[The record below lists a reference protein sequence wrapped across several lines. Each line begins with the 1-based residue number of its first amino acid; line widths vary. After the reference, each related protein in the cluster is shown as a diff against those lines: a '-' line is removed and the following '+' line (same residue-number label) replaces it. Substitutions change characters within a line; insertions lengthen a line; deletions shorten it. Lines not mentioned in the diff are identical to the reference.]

1 MATIQPDALDI
12 AGSPNEEEPG
22 AATIATRRA
31 LLRGAAGGF
40 TLAASGL
47 FLPSTTEDVAARAGK
62 RGRKRRRTHGDDKKE
77 NKRQRG
83 GRNGRSSRPLFRDT
97 SLSLDIMD
105 GRTQHFTFSAT
116 FYFRVLSGGLDDYNG
131 PWIDSGTSVQS
142 DGRTL
147 KHRYAPER
155 FRVGVLL
162 RAFDGG
168 YRAPDLF
175 VDVRNIAFA
184 APRVAAYSGQNL
196 DPASGKLGEPVINE
210 REMELVWIPFQGTKP
225 RNFGLEYELRNSPRD
240 TCTGSLFRYL
250 DSDDFLEFELKMV
263 VL

>member
-1 MATIQPDALDI
+1 MATTPPDVWNVVGDQSA
-12 AGSPNEEEPG
+12 EEPDPAG
-22 AATIATRRA
+22 LSTRRG
-31 LLRGAAGGF
+31 LLGSAAGGF
-40 TLAASGL
+40 ALAASGL
-47 FLPSTTEDVAARAGK
+47 FLPSTSEDVAARAGK
-62 RGRKRRRTHGDDKKE
+62 RGRKHRRTHGDDKKE
-77 NKRQRG
+77 NRRQRQK
-83 GRNGRSSRPLFRDT
+83 REGRSSRPLFRDT

-116 FYFRVLSGGLDDYNG
+116 FYYRVLSGGLDDYNG
-131 PWIDSGTSVQS
+131 PWIDSGTSVQGE
-142 DGRTL
+142 GRTL

-184 APRVAAYSGQNL
+184 APRVAAYSGVNL
-196 DPASGKLGEPVINE
+196 DPASGKLGEAVLTE
-210 REMELVWIPFQGTKP
+210 RTMELVWIPFQGTKS

-240 TCTGSLFRYL
+240 LCTGSLYRHL
-250 DSDDFLEFELKMV
+250 DSDDFIEFELRMV